1 MSASAPVQNPS
12 LRARVE
18 RLARDRGVPTAA
30 RELGL
35 SRTAVLGVIAG
46 LPVRSGTL
54 AQIRERLTLARAEKG
69 GAR

>member
-1 MSASAPVQNPS
+1 MSASAPVQNTS

-18 RLARDRGVPTAA
+18 RMARDRGVPTVA

-46 LPVRSGTL
+46 VPVRNGTL
-54 AQIRERLTLARAEKG
+54 AQIRERIAAPGQERRK
-69 GAR
+69 